1 LNLPI
6 STVTLTPNLC
16 YHITEPSNEPNNA
29 NFVKKGRERER
40 DVNYRYHPKNGRVG
54 TYQLIY
60 RAKVHGAETI

>member
-16 YHITEPSNEPNNA
+16 YHITEPSNESNNA
-29 NFVKKGRERER
+29 NFVRERERER

-54 TYQLIY
+54 IYQLIY
-60 RAKVHGAETI
+60 RAKVNGAETI